1 MTETV
6 QRAAG
11 EGLRERKKRTTRR
24 AIKRA
29 ALFLA
34 LERGVEK
41 LTVEDIS
48 EAADVSQRTFFNYF
62 ACKEDALIGDGMEAA
77 VEVRDLVLNRP
88 ADEPPL
94 AVLHAVIAESEFLR
108 TAHAQRDHVLA
119 RQRLIRDNP
128 SLLPRQLAQYAGVER
143 AFADAMAE
151 RLGLDAQR
159 DLRPALLAA
168 IAVGIVRVAMQRW
181 TVDGTRPPDE
191 LIDEAFELMKRGP

>member
-6 QRAAG
+6 QQTPG

-29 ALFLA
+29 ALALA
-34 LERGVEK
+34 LERGVDR

-62 ACKEDALIGDGMEAA
+62 ACKEDAVIGDSTEAA
-77 VEVRDLVLNRP
+77 AEVRDLVLGRP

-94 AVLHAVIAESEFLR
+94 ATLRAVIAQSEFLR
-108 TAHAQRDHVLA
+108 TAHAERERVLA

-128 SLLPRQLAQYAGVER
+128 SLLPRQLAQYAAFER

-151 RLGLDAQR
+151 RLDLDPQR
-159 DLRPALLAA
+159 ELRPALLAA
-168 IAVGIVRVAMQRW
+168 ITVGIVRVAMQRW
-181 TVDGTRPPDE
+181 TVDGSRPPDE
-191 LIDEAFELMKRGP
+191 LIDEAFDLMERGP